1 LGPCRLGSMELGE
14 SDATIVEI
22 RLGTSDHAIA
32 LYESEARMGSRPV
45 EPGLVDPKVNIRIL
59 LAAFWIGH
67 FLLWTFGDMFTV
79 AQEMGEPA
87 TSTLILFVAP
97 STALVQAL
105 MIVTSLVGRPVY
117 ARWANMILASVYL
130 LFNIGFFV
138 DATQGWEYY
147 LGIGYVLF
155 NVLIFWHAY
164 RWPTDEENPRP

>member
-1 LGPCRLGSMELGE
+1 MREERRAAS
-14 SDATIVEI
+14 
-22 RLGTSDHAIA
+22 
-32 LYESEARMGSRPV
+32 
-45 EPGLVDPKVNIRIL
+45 GLVDPKVNIRIL
-59 LAAFWIGH
+59 LAAFWICH
-67 FLLWTFGDMFTV
+67 FLLWTFGDMFTL

-97 STALVQAL
+97 TTALVQAL
-105 MIVTSLVGRPVY
+105 MIVTCLVARPVF

-155 NVLIFWHAY
+155 TVLIFWNAY
-164 RWPTDEENPRP
+164 RWPTNE

>member
-1 LGPCRLGSMELGE
+1 
-14 SDATIVEI
+14 
-22 RLGTSDHAIA
+22 
-32 LYESEARMGSRPV
+32 MGSRPV
-45 EPGLVDPKVNIRIL
+45 GPGLVDTKVNIRIL

-67 FLLWTFGDMFTV
+67 FLLWTFGDMFAL

-105 MIVTSLVGRPVY
+105 MIVTCLVGRPVF
-117 ARWANMILASVYL
+117 ARWANMTLGSVYL

-138 DATQGWEYY
+138 DATEGWEYY

-164 RWPTDEENPRP
+164 RWPTDE